1 MEVQSQR
8 VWDYVGDEYVH
19 RLVRS
24 KVDGQHYLV
33 EVPAGGEIEAYGG
46 EGGGGGANG
55 GQGGGNGGQRS
66 LEDKKSQDVIMT
78 SKLEAVTLEYNHLLT
93 VQLGSQT
100 EYFEEQ
106 LQEMRQQVSQSQ
118 THPHPNSN
126 LFLRLLL
133 VLTNDSLVS
142 RKTVIIIPIMNSSGG
157 P

>member
-19 RLVRS
+19 RLVQS

-66 LEDKKSQDVIMT
+66 LEDKKSQNVIMM

>member
-66 LEDKKSQDVIMT
+66 LEDMKSQDVIMT